1 MKKSKVLF
9 AVAAVLV
16 VLGVVLMVM
25 PTPGEPDLVCA
36 PEGAPSSGFADG
48 DQDDCPVTIES
59 MNEYNDWAS
68 GPRWDNIAGLV
79 LVVAGLGTAGVAV
92 VKARRRPA
100 SDAV

>member
-1 MKKSKVLF
+1 MKKSKVLL
-9 AVAAVLV
+9 AAAAVMV

-36 PEGAPSSGFADG
+36 PDGAPSSGYADG

-59 MNEYNDWAS
+59 ANRYNDWAS

-79 LVVAGLGTAGVAV
+79 LVVAGIGTGVVAL
-92 VKARRRPA
+92 VKARLRSP
-100 SDAV
+100 DAV